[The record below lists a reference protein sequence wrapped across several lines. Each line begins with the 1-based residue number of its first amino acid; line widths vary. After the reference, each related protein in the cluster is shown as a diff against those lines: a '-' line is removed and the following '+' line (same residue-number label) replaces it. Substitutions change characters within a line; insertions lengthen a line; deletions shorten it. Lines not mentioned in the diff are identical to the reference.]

1 MSYPNGFIRSNN
13 VNDIADFSSAMDDLI
28 TSKFILAEKR
38 ISTVLQTI
46 AGNPALYDLFRQA
59 LVGYNYAVEFSKSRS
74 SERGRPKLVLPQN
87 QARKIAY
94 VFCLL
99 MEIDTG
105 KRSLKNFLDEYFFL
119 PRPNQSF
126 TLFASDMLEPFKE
139 ITEYLYVNGISS
151 LVDEEEIGY
160 SLRREANEILSG
172 IKEIISRTQMVGT
185 DTKRDL
191 FIILAGIENAITPN
205 KADLVKALLIG
216 FNYTVAQSQIYD
228 LVHDHVVALKALL
241 SDADVI

>member
-1 MSYPNGFIRSNN
+1 MNYPNGFIKTKN
-13 VNDIADFSSAMDDLI
+13 VSDIAEFSSAMDDLI

-38 ISTVLQTI
+38 ISSVLQTI
-46 AGNPALYDLFRQA
+46 ANNADLYDLFKQA
-59 LVGYNYAVEFSKSRS
+59 LNGYNYSVEFSKSRTS
-74 SERGRPKLVLPQN
+74 DKGRPKLVLPQN

-105 KRSLKNFLDEYFFL
+105 KRGLKDLLDEYYFL

-126 TLFASDMLEPFKE
+126 MLFASEMLEPFKE

-160 SLRREANEILSG
+160 SLRREANEILSN
-172 IKEIISRTQMVGT
+172 IKSIINQTQMVGT

-191 FIILAGIENAITPN
+191 FILLAGIENAITPN

-216 FNYTVAQSQIYD
+216 FNYAISQTQLYD
-228 LVHDHVVALKALL
+228 LVHDYVMALKSLL
-241 SDADVI
+241 STADII